1 MISPS
6 YFQDHTF
13 YILDQ
18 RGLPVREEWIACT
31 GAGEVATAIGTLAVR
46 GAPAIGIAAAFGCA
60 LAARSGR
67 DELERASRMLIETR
81 PTAVN
86 LAWAVN
92 RVLGSLRDVPDED
105 LYPAALREAQEIW
118 DEEKRA
124 NEAMAVLGAG
134 LFPKGRKVSILTHCN
149 AGSLATGGIGTALG
163 VVKKLNQQGRLER
176 LYMDETRPLLQ
187 GARITAYEM
196 CREGVPSTLITD
208 SMAGWLMKTGRI
220 DAVIVGDDRIARN
233 FDAANK
239 IGTYSLAVLAKAHGI
254 PFYIAAPVSTFD
266 PACATG
272 ADIPIEE
279 RHHSEVLTFQGCR
292 CAPEVD
298 VYNPAFDVTESSL
311 ITAVIT
317 EKRVFFPNG
326 EEAGQGL
333 SSRG

>member
-1 MISPS
+1 MISPF

-13 YILDQ
+13 FILDQ
-18 RGLPVREEWIACT
+18 RGLPGTEEWIACT
-31 GAGEVATAIGTLAVR
+31 EAGEVAKAIGTLAVR

-67 DELERASRMLIETR
+67 VELERASRVLVEAR

-86 LAWAVN
+86 LAWAVG
-92 RVLGSLRDVPDED
+92 RVLDSLQGVPDEG
-105 LYPAALREAQEIW
+105 LYQASLREAQEIW

-134 LFPKGRKVSILTHCN
+134 LFPEGRSVSVLTHCN

-163 VVKKLNQQGRLER
+163 VVKKLHEQGRLER
-176 LYMDETRPLLQ
+176 VYMDETRPLLQ

-208 SMAGWLMKTGRI
+208 SMAGWLMKMGRI
-220 DAVIVGDDRIARN
+220 DAVIVGADRIAKN

-266 PACATG
+266 PESATG

-279 RHHSEVLTFQGCR
+279 RHPSEVLTFQGCR
-292 CAPEVD
+292 CAPKVD
-298 VYNPAFDVTESSL
+298 VFNPAFDVTEGGL

-326 EEAGQGL
+326 ENTGQGAP
-333 SSRG
+333 SRG